1 MARLHMPVFAAQ
13 KYRPDDVHRS
23 RADDSP
29 APGRA
34 CVPRRIRDKRSPV
47 RTHMAHG
54 HTLPTSNMPTLWKR
68 KKQKP
73 ADASAPHG
81 RTPALPAR
89 ALHRGRTAHI
99 SCGRALSESRHR
111 SAVRHMNAD
120 CPRKTRQRTKH
131 GTSEGHCTRIVII
144 IIHCRV
150 SLASTA
156 ARVCVQVCGRRAPRS
171 SPRIRSTPDD
181 LAGPFPPT
189 DLRSLCLRR
198 LSRANAASWCSKLM
212 QQAHAA
218 SWCSKLV
225 QQRVSRA

>member
-1 MARLHMPVFAAQ
+1 MFIV
-13 KYRPDDVHRS
+13 
-23 RADDSP
+23 P
-29 APGRA
+29 APTIRRRRGAPVCRAGYATSGLPSARTWHMDTHCQQATCPHCGREKSRSQPTRA
-34 CVPRRIRDKRSPV
+34 HRTAEHPRYPR
-47 RTHMAHG
+47 
-54 HTLPTSNMPTLWKR
+54 
-68 KKQKP
+68 
-73 ADASAPHG
+73 
-81 RTPALPAR
+81 AR
-89 ALHRGRTAHI
+89 CTAAARCAHI